1 MSAAPRATIEGF
13 IRKKAM
19 KVAKKDW
26 QQRYLVLSG
35 VELSYYATF
44 QEYAGGKAAK
54 KRLTL
59 SAASTVKTT
68 GYFNPNDVE
77 ITIKAGK
84 VLYFYPDTKRE
95 QEAWVAAINAEIDKL
110 AAAAKPIGMKNR

>member
-1 MSAAPRATIEGF
+1 M
-13 IRKKAM
+13 
-19 KVAKKDW
+19 
-26 QQRYLVLSG
+26 
-35 VELSYYATF
+35 ELSYYATF

-95 QEAWVAAINAEIDKL
+95 QEDWVAAINAEIDKL
-110 AAAAKPIGMKNR
+110 AAAAKPIGMQNHCKWLLFSLSCDWALGASIDGHWG